1 VLSRFTCSLVFGA
14 LIVACGG
21 AGAGADTSNP
31 TAACNALA
39 SAYCNKA
46 QACGVNVSPSC
57 ASNAQNA
64 MDCAHVVCPAGTTF
78 DSGAASQCIEAING
92 WSCNEDASAIVNGTL
107 PTACHSVCR

>member
-1 VLSRFTCSLVFGA
+1 MLHRLTCSLVLSAA
-14 LIVACGG
+14 LLAACGG
-21 AGAGADTSNP
+21 TDTSSP

-46 QACGVNVSPSC
+46 QACGVNVSSSC

-64 MDCAHVVCPAGTTF
+64 MGCAHVVCPAGTTF
-78 DSGAASQCIEAING
+78 DSGAASQCVEGVNN

-107 PTACHSVCR
+107 PSACHNVCK